1 MPQDYRHPTRFKTKF
16 SVFVQIKNV
25 LKLKVET
32 KGGQGFN
39 LFIKQAGMAP
49 QQGANFTKFE
59 KKKACDEWDLNW
71 GLLGGIPAC

>member
-32 KGGQGFN
+32 VSVGFETETEW
-39 LFIKQAGMAP
+39 MW
-49 QQGANFTKFE
+49 
-59 KKKACDEWDLNW
+59 KKASIASHQFLISYRPSGVSYHFCKS
-71 GLLGGIPAC
+71 

>member
-49 QQGANFTKFE
+49 CQGANFKEFE
-59 KKKACDEWDLNW
+59 KKKAQYEWDSNW
-71 GLLGGIPAC
+71 GLPGEV